1 MFTKLH
7 GSAVFVKVLAI
18 MTALLLCLA
27 PMTSMAYA
35 DSITGKLSITINEV
49 DGASNAVFKV
59 AVNMKNASFST
70 RYTIKGDDTVY
81 TLSEDKPI
89 NLKAGQTAVIDGVYG
104 DYKIELQKIEND
116 KATTTV
122 KVNDNAAVDG
132 NVLELAV
139 ENDKDY
145 NVTFTR
151 TYAAEPTAAPTA
163 EPTVEPTA
171 APTVEPTAEPTVEPT
186 VEPTAAPTEE
196 PVVEYGTLTVKV
208 EKAGEAA
215 STGDKSFKY
224 TITQNGKPVGDAI
237 TVESGKSTEVK
248 LPVGAYTIEQA
259 TPSVGCTV
267 TVKVG
272 DGVTLMTDAADFEV
286 KANADTTVKYT
297 NTYTAGSDPD
307 EDTKYDLKIKTVVK
321 GDKADEDA
329 KFVLTVKFD
338 ADGSYKMSNG
348 KKIKSGDTVTLTGND
363 SITIYNLP
371 EGTTYKVRQK
381 TADEDYKTTYKN
393 CSGELTEDTTARVT
407 NTWADDNGIVKTG
420 DDYNNRMVV
429 MMMLIS
435 AAVAL
440 GAGVTLRRK
449 FAK

>member
-49 DGASNAVFKV
+49 DGASDAVFKV
-59 AVNMKNASFST
+59 AVTMKNASFST
-70 RYTIKGDDTVY
+70 RYTIKGDDTVC

-104 DYKIELQKIEND
+104 DYKIALQKIEND
-116 KATTTV
+116 TATTTV
-122 KVNDNAAVDG
+122 KVNDDAAVDG

-145 NVTFTR
+145 KVTFTR

-171 APTVEPTAEPTVEPT
+171 APTVEPTAEPT

-272 DGVTLMTDAADFEV
+272 DGVTLTTDAADFEV

-407 NTWADDNGIVKTG
+407 NTWADNDGIVKTG
-420 DDYNNRMVV
+420 DDYNNQLVV

>member
-59 AVNMKNASFST
+59 AVTMKNASFST

-186 VEPTAAPTEE
+186 AAPTEE

-237 TVESGKSTEVK
+237 TVESGKSTEIK

-272 DGVTLMTDAADFEV
+272 DGVTLTTDAADFEV

-363 SITIYNLP
+363 SVTIYNLP

-407 NTWADDNGIVKTG
+407 NTWADNDGIVKTG
-420 DDYNNRMVV
+420 DDYNNQLVV

>member
-49 DGASNAVFKV
+49 DGASDAVFKV
-59 AVNMKNASFST
+59 AVTMKNASFST
-70 RYTIKGDDTVY
+70 RYTIKGDGTVY

-89 NLKAGQTAVIDGVYG
+89 NLKAGQTAIIDGVYG

-116 KATTTV
+116 TATTTV
-122 KVNDNAAVDG
+122 KVNDGAAVDG
-132 NVLELAV
+132 NVLALAV

-171 APTVEPTAEPTVEPT
+171 APTVEPTAEPT

-272 DGVTLMTDAADFEV
+272 DGVTLTTDAADFEV

-381 TADEDYKTTYKN
+381 TTDEDYKTTYKN

-420 DDYNNRMVV
+420 DDYNNQMVV

>member
-49 DGASNAVFKV
+49 DGASDAVFKV
-59 AVNMKNASFST
+59 AVTMKNASFST

-89 NLKAGQTAVIDGVYG
+89 NLKAGQTAIIDGVYG

-116 KATTTV
+116 TATTTV
-122 KVNDNAAVDG
+122 KVNDGAAVDG
-132 NVLELAV
+132 NVLALAV
-139 ENDKDY
+139 ENDKNY

-171 APTVEPTAEPTVEPT
+171 APTVEPTAEPT

-272 DGVTLMTDAADFEV
+272 DGVTLTTDAADFEV

-420 DDYNNRMVV
+420 DDYNNQLLV

-449 FAK
+449 FSK

>member
-49 DGASNAVFKV
+49 DGASDAVFKV
-59 AVNMKNASFST
+59 AVTMKNASFST
-70 RYTIKGDDTVY
+70 RYTIKGDNTVY

-104 DYKIELQKIEND
+104 DYKIALQKIEND
-116 KATTTV
+116 TATTTV
-122 KVNDNAAVDG
+122 KVNDDAAVDG

-186 VEPTAAPTEE
+186 AAPTEE

-237 TVESGKSTEVK
+237 IVESGKSTEVK

-272 DGVTLMTDAADFEV
+272 DGVTLTTDAADFEV

-420 DDYNNRMVV
+420 DDYNNQLVV

-435 AAVAL
+435 AAVVL

>member
-49 DGASNAVFKV
+49 DGASDAVFKV
-59 AVNMKNASFST
+59 AVTMKNASFST

-89 NLKAGQTAVIDGVYG
+89 NLKAGQTAIIDGVYG

-116 KATTTV
+116 TATTTV
-122 KVNDNAAVDG
+122 KVNDDAAVDG
-132 NVLELAV
+132 NVLALAV
-139 ENDKDY
+139 ENDKNY
-145 NVTFTR
+145 PVTFTR

-171 APTVEPTAEPTVEPT
+171 APTVEPTAEPT

-272 DGVTLMTDAADFEV
+272 DGVTLTTDAADFEV

-381 TADEDYKTTYKN
+381 TTDEDYKTTYKN

-420 DDYNNRMVV
+420 DDYNNQLVV

>member
-49 DGASNAVFKV
+49 DGASDAVFKV
-59 AVNMKNASFST
+59 AVTMKNASFST
-70 RYTIKGDDTVY
+70 RYTIKGDNTVY

-104 DYKIELQKIEND
+104 DYKIALQKIEND
-116 KATTTV
+116 TATTTV
-122 KVNDNAAVDG
+122 KVNDDAAVDG

-171 APTVEPTAEPTVEPT
+171 APTVEPTAEPT

-272 DGVTLMTDAADFEV
+272 DGVTLTTDAADFEV

-371 EGTTYKVRQK
+371 EGTNYKVRQK
-381 TADEDYKTTYKN
+381 TTDEDYKTTYKN

-407 NTWADDNGIVKTG
+407 NTWADNDGIVKTG
-420 DDYNNRMVV
+420 DDYNNQLVV
-429 MMMLIS
+429 MIMLIS

>member
-49 DGASNAVFKV
+49 DGASDAVFKV
-59 AVNMKNASFST
+59 AVTMKNASFST

-89 NLKAGQTAVIDGVYG
+89 NLKAGQTAIIDGVYG

-116 KATTTV
+116 TATTTV
-122 KVNDNAAVDG
+122 KVNDDAAVDG
-132 NVLELAV
+132 NVLALAV
-139 ENDKDY
+139 ENDKNY

-171 APTVEPTAEPTVEPT
+171 APTVEPTAEPT

-272 DGVTLMTDAADFEV
+272 DGVTLTTDAADFEV

-307 EDTKYDLKIKTVVK
+307 ENTKYDLKIKTVVK

-381 TADEDYKTTYKN
+381 TTGEDYKTTYKN

-420 DDYNNRMVV
+420 DEYNNQLVV

>member
-1 MFTKLH
+1 
-7 GSAVFVKVLAI
+7 
-18 MTALLLCLA
+18 
-27 PMTSMAYA
+27 
-35 DSITGKLSITINEV
+35 
-49 DGASNAVFKV
+49 
-59 AVNMKNASFST
+59 
-70 RYTIKGDDTVY
+70 
-81 TLSEDKPI
+81 
-89 NLKAGQTAVIDGVYG
+89 
-104 DYKIELQKIEND
+104 
-116 KATTTV
+116 
-122 KVNDNAAVDG
+122 
-132 NVLELAV
+132 
-139 ENDKDY
+139 
-145 NVTFTR
+145 
-151 TYAAEPTAAPTA
+151 APTA

-171 APTVEPTAEPTVEPT
+171 APTVEPTAEPT

-272 DGVTLMTDAADFEV
+272 DGVTLTTDAADFEV

-297 NTYTAGSDPD
+297 NTYTAGSNPD

-407 NTWADDNGIVKTG
+407 NTWADNDGIVKTG
-420 DDYNNRMVV
+420 DDYNNQLVV

>member
-59 AVNMKNASFST
+59 AVTMKNASFST

-104 DYKIELQKIEND
+104 DYKIALQKIEND
-116 KATTTV
+116 TATTTV
-122 KVNDNAAVDG
+122 KVNDDAAVDG

-186 VEPTAAPTEE
+186 AAPTEA

-272 DGVTLMTDAADFEV
+272 DGVTLTTDAADFEV

-407 NTWADDNGIVKTG
+407 NTWADNDGIVKTG
-420 DDYNNRMVV
+420 DDYNNQLVV

-449 FAK
+449 FSK

>member
-7 GSAVFVKVLAI
+7 GSAVFVKVLAVV
-18 MTALLLCLA
+18 TALLLCLA

-49 DGASNAVFKV
+49 DGASGAIFKV
-59 AVNMKNASFST
+59 AVTMKNASFST

-89 NLKAGQTAVIDGVYG
+89 NLKAGQTAIIDGVYG

-116 KATTTV
+116 TATTTV
-122 KVNDNAAVDG
+122 KVNDGAAVDG
-132 NVLELAV
+132 NVLALAV
-139 ENDKDY
+139 ENDKNY

-171 APTVEPTAEPTVEPT
+171 APTVEPTAEPT

-248 LPVGAYTIEQA
+248 LPAGAYTVEQEM
-259 TPSVGCTV
+259 PSVGCTV
-267 TVKVG
+267 SVSVN
-272 DGVTLMTDAADFEV
+272 DGSALLTSAVDFEI
-286 KANADTTVKYT
+286 KADANTTVKYT
-297 NTYTAGSDPD
+297 NVYTAGSDP
-307 EDTKYDLKIKTVVK
+307 EPKHNLKIKTVVK

-381 TADEDYKTTYKN
+381 TTDEDYKTTYKN

-420 DDYNNRMVV
+420 DDYNNQMVV

>member
-7 GSAVFVKVLAI
+7 GSAVFVKVLAVV
-18 MTALLLCLA
+18 TALLLCLA

-49 DGASNAVFKV
+49 DGASGAIFKV
-59 AVNMKNASFST
+59 AVTMKNASFST

-89 NLKAGQTAVIDGVYG
+89 NLKAGQTAIIDGVYG

-116 KATTTV
+116 TATTTV
-122 KVNDNAAVDG
+122 KVNDGAAVDG
-132 NVLELAV
+132 NVLALAV
-139 ENDKDY
+139 ENDKNY

-171 APTVEPTAEPTVEPT
+171 APTVEPTAEPT

-248 LPVGAYTIEQA
+248 LPAGAYTVEQEM
-259 TPSVGCTV
+259 PSVGCTV
-267 TVKVG
+267 SVSVN
-272 DGVTLMTDAADFEV
+272 DGSALLTSAVDFEI
-286 KANADTTVKYT
+286 KADANTTVKYT
-297 NTYTAGSDPD
+297 NVYTAGSDP
-307 EDTKYDLKIKTVVK
+307 EPKHNLKIKTVVK
-321 GDKADEDA
+321 GDKADVDA

-420 DDYNNRMVV
+420 DDYNNQMVV

>member
-35 DSITGKLSITINEV
+35 DSITGKLSITINEI
-49 DGASNAVFKV
+49 DGASDAVFKV
-59 AVNMKNASFST
+59 AVTMKNASFST

-89 NLKAGQTAVIDGVYG
+89 NLKAGQTAIIDGVYG

-116 KATTTV
+116 TATTTV
-122 KVNDNAAVDG
+122 KVNDGAAVDG
-132 NVLELAV
+132 NVLALAV
-139 ENDKDY
+139 ENGKDY

-171 APTVEPTAEPTVEPT
+171 APTVEPTAEPT

-272 DGVTLMTDAADFEV
+272 DGVTLTTDAADFEV

-381 TADEDYKTTYKN
+381 TTDEDYKTTYKN

-420 DDYNNRMVV
+420 DDYNNQLVV

-449 FAK
+449 FSK

>member
-59 AVNMKNASFST
+59 AVTMKNASFST

-116 KATTTV
+116 TATTTV
-122 KVNDNAAVDG
+122 KVNDDAAVDG

-171 APTVEPTAEPTVEPT
+171 APTVEPTAEPT

-272 DGVTLMTDAADFEV
+272 DGVTLTTDAADFEV

-381 TADEDYKTTYKN
+381 TTDEDYKTTYKN

-407 NTWADDNGIVKTG
+407 NTWADENGIVKTG
-420 DDYNNRMVV
+420 DDYNNQLVV

>member
-49 DGASNAVFKV
+49 DGASDAVFKV
-59 AVNMKNASFST
+59 AVTMKNASFST

-104 DYKIELQKIEND
+104 DYKIALQKIEND
-116 KATTTV
+116 TATTTV
-122 KVNDNAAVDG
+122 KVNDDAAVDG
-132 NVLELAV
+132 SVLELAV

-171 APTVEPTAEPTVEPT
+171 APTVEPTAEPT

-272 DGVTLMTDAADFEV
+272 DGVTLTTDAADFEV

-297 NTYTAGSDPD
+297 NTYTAGSNPD

-407 NTWADDNGIVKTG
+407 NTWADNDGIVKTG
-420 DDYNNRMVV
+420 DDYNNQLVV

>member
-59 AVNMKNASFST
+59 AVTMKNASFST

-186 VEPTAAPTEE
+186 AAPTEA

-272 DGVTLMTDAADFEV
+272 DGVTLTTDAADFEV

-363 SITIYNLP
+363 SVTIYNLP

-407 NTWADDNGIVKTG
+407 NTWADNDGIVKTG
-420 DDYNNRMVV
+420 DDYNNQLVV